1 MKRKIILTIALVLGA
16 VFAVLMPSDL
26 TTNAQQRN
34 QFRLDTGVI
43 TPGPGQKVRVS
54 ISGDGVDQDDVIQV
68 RFRRLGYIEQDN
80 LLRVAS
86 QSTTNPITL
95 GPNEAAS
102 FDISREEFNSVRGI
116 VSGSLIGTD
125 AKSVRATVHIIDEN
139 TGEVQSLL
147 ALLLP

>member
-1 MKRKIILTIALVLGA
+1 MKHKIILTIAVVLGS
-16 VFAVLMPSDL
+16 VIVVLMSSDS

-43 TPGPGQKVRVS
+43 TAGPGQKVRVS

-86 QSTTNPITL
+86 QSTTDPITL

-102 FDISREEFNSVRGI
+102 FDISREEFNGVRGI
-116 VSGSLIGTD
+116 IMGNLIGTN
-125 AKSVRATVHIIDEN
+125 AKNVRATVHIIDEA
-139 TGEVQSLL
+139 TGEVQSLM